1 MRTKT
6 IDRAHFLKTSLSAA
20 LLAFC
25 FGCASP
31 TGVPADPAAAAG
43 GEFLRACSQEDWDKV
58 EQFYLGIL
66 PQTVKERFGS
76 AELLHVGRSFERPR
90 RYDGRFVPYKVR
102 FKTGAVVNG
111 RLSMKPSPAGWQV
124 DGGL

>member
-6 IDRAHFLKTSLSAA
+6 IDRTNFLKKCLSSA
-20 LLAFC
+20 LLALS

-31 TGVPADPAAAAG
+31 TGVPPDPAAAAG
-43 GEFLRACSQEDWDKV
+43 AEFLRACSQEDWDTA
-58 EQFYLGIL
+58 EQLYLGIL
-66 PQTVKERFGS
+66 PQAAKERFGS

-90 RYDGRFVPYKVR
+90 QYDGRFVPYKVR
-102 FKTGAVVNG
+102 FKTGAVVNR
-111 RLSMKPSPAGWQV
+111 RLTMKPGPAGWQV